1 MKAEFQ
7 LEFTKLSDRM
17 AQEVTRTTAQMAQ
30 ELFLVR
36 EQLTEAR
43 SELEQ
48 TRLQLDIMNSAHAV
62 RSSSQTYADA
72 ARMTPVSITTQ
83 APSTVRSASP
93 EPVFCTVDTSR
104 VPEDH
109 IGDTTPAVLR
119 RTIEQEMRTSSD
131 QPSWRC
137 VAVTRDG
144 RNTNRL
150 RVIGRNEEELNRIK
164 AIIEAKKAP
173 GARVL
178 RDQLYPVKVDNI
190 NRTAVLD
197 HEGKVLPGAMEAL
210 GQENEVQIAKMAW
223 LSRKDSV
230 KAYGS
235 MVVYLTKNSDARRLL
250 QERYFHA
257 VGESAYT
264 SVFERRTGPV
274 QCYNCQELGHKAF
287 SCNRNRGV
295 PTGGT
300 VQQQTDRLMSVVL
313 EAIHALTPRAKPS
326 PYAKRWW
333 TTDLT
338 QLRQIYTYWRNRA
351 RAERRAGRIL
361 PDLEQGAKNAAKQYH
376 DAIRQQKNAHWSE
389 FLANEANIWK
399 VGKYLNPDDSA
410 AFGKVPQL
418 ARADGSCTNDSSEQA
433 EELMATF
440 FPPLPTTIADEG
452 TRGRRPPVPTPDITL
467 EEVERQLFV
476 AKPWKA
482 PGEDGLPAMVWRQT
496 WPVIKHR
503 VLALFRTSLQE
514 GELPTQWRHAKIV
527 PLRKPRKGDYTSA
540 KAWRP
545 ISLLSTLGKVLESVV
560 AERISYMVEAFGLL
574 PMNHF
579 GARKKRSAEQALML
593 LQEYIYKAWRC
604 RQVVSLISFDVKG
617 AYNGVCKERLLQRLD
632 ARGIPQELLRW
643 IDAFCSNRTATI
655 VVNGQSSEI
664 RNLPQAG
671 LPQGSPLSPILFLF
685 FNADL
690 VQQHID
696 KRRVDR
702 IRGRLHGMGHR
713 AIGSIQP
720 RRDPGDYPES
730 SRLGTAEWSHIRG
743 GEDVNHT
750 FYQKGKPGGLHPVH
764 HQRRDGST

>member
-1 MKAEFQ
+1 MTTYQVDIPREGLAQPYLMRMIMSLSSFHLAYLNKDKRAHYLLLANKHQILAVRGLRGALTRAVTPQNCHALWVSSIFLAISKFAFTPTYEHHQGSCSSALLNLVNIFSMISGIVAIMRSSQELIRTGPFQGIFSQRLGFQYSRSDLRDLLQNVIIVMEREPDVPGGGRRRPVRKRARTTRAMESEKQERDREWEEEVEEEEESSEGASSRNRPKKRAAPKAVGSMIEAIQGLKQSLQQDFNKKMEIMKAEFQ

-440 FPPLPTTIADEG
+440 F
-452 TRGRRPPVPTPDITL
+452 
-467 EEVERQLFV
+467 
-476 AKPWKA
+476 
-482 PGEDGLPAMVWRQT
+482 
-496 WPVIKHR
+496 
-503 VLALFRTSLQE
+503 
-514 GELPTQWRHAKIV
+514 
-527 PLRKPRKGDYTSA
+527 
-540 KAWRP
+540 
-545 ISLLSTLGKVLESVV
+545 LLS
-560 AERISYMVEAFGLL
+560 L
-574 PMNHF
+574 P
-579 GARKKRSAEQALML
+579 
-593 LQEYIYKAWRC
+593 
-604 RQVVSLISFDVKG
+604 
-617 AYNGVCKERLLQRLD
+617 
-632 ARGIPQELLRW
+632 P
-643 IDAFCSNRTATI
+643 
-655 VVNGQSSEI
+655 
-664 RNLPQAG
+664 
-671 LPQGSPLSPILFLF
+671 
-685 FNADL
+685 
-690 VQQHID
+690 
-696 KRRVDR
+696 
-702 IRGRLHGMGHR
+702 
-713 AIGSIQP
+713 
-720 RRDPGDYPES
+720 
-730 SRLGTAEWSHIRG
+730 
-743 GEDVNHT
+743 
-750 FYQKGKPGGLHPVH
+750 
-764 HQRRDGST
+764 